1 MAEMDLAGA
10 QTVAG
15 NLSPKLSWE
24 LANPK
29 WAATIN
35 PVLANPIVNGNL
47 IENFHV
53 GSGNNVINHS
63 LGRKIQGYQVVRNSA
78 NVTFYDAESS
88 QPSLTFI
95 LIASGAA
102 TISLYVF

>member
-1 MAEMDLAGA
+1 MADLALVGV

-15 NLSPKLSWE
+15 SLSPKLSWE

-29 WAATIN
+29 WAASLN
-35 PVLANPIVNGNL
+35 PLLANPLVNGNL
-47 IENFHV
+47 IENIHV

-63 LGRKIQGYQVVRNSA
+63 LGRKMQGYVVIRNSA
-78 NVTFYDAESS
+78 NVTFYDADSS
-88 QPSLTFI
+88 QPTLTFI
-95 LIASGAA
+95 LVASGAA